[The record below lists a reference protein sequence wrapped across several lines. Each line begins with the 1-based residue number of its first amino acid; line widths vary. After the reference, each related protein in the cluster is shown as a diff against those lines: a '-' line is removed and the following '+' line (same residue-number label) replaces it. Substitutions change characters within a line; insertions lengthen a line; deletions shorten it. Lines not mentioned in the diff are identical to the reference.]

1 VIEEG
6 AIMKAFDIAIK
17 DMTRS
22 FRSAFAVIFMFGV
35 PLLVTGM
42 FYFMFGNM
50 SENGGFDLP
59 RTKVTIANMDEGGP
73 KFQVQPKNIPGGRQA
88 DTMGELIVSILE
100 SEDMADLIEITF
112 AADPQAAR
120 ASVDSQ
126 QNQVAIIIPRDF
138 SEQFA
143 DVREGKAVIEFYQD
157 PTLTIG
163 PAIMRSI
170 LNRFLDSMG
179 GVKIAVNVFM
189 DETDPSQHA
198 LTGQFIQVYLN
209 TSLALSEDLEGDL
222 LDVRAPEGTK
232 ESQGEESQNALL
244 SIITPIM
251 GGMMVFYAFFTGTS
265 TAQSILKEEE
275 ERTLPRLFTTPT
287 PQVTILTGKLMSVFM
302 TVCAQVIVLLIAAR
316 FLFGIQWGSFIAVVL
331 TAVGL
336 IFSASSFG
344 IFVNSFLKDT
354 KQAGVLFGGVL
365 TVTGMLGMI
374 SIFGMNSPDSARL
387 GNSVSL
393 LVPQGWAIRGLM
405 QSLNGE
411 AIGVVLITM
420 LVMLAWSAVFFI
432 VGVLRFNRRYA

>member
-1 VIEEG
+1 
-6 AIMKAFDIAIK
+6 MKAFDIALK
-17 DMTRS
+17 DLTRS

-42 FYFMFGNM
+42 FYFMFGNV
-50 SENGGFDLP
+50 SENAGFNLP
-59 RTKVTIANMDEGGP
+59 RTKVIIANMDQGGP
-73 KFQVQPKNIPGGRQA
+73 KFQVHPKNIPGGQQA

-100 SEDMADLIEITF
+100 SDDMADLIEITF
-112 AADPQAAR
+112 APDPESAR
-120 ASVDSQ
+120 TSVDGQ
-126 QNQVAIIIPRDF
+126 QAQVAIIIPADF

-179 GVKIAVNVFM
+179 GVKIAVNVFL
-189 DETDPSQHA
+189 DESNPSDHA
-198 LTGQFIQVYLN
+198 LTGRFVQGYLD
-209 TSLALSEDLEGDL
+209 TSLALSEDLEGEL
-222 LDVRAPEGTK
+222 LDVRTPTGTQQSA
-232 ESQGEESQNALL
+232 EEESQNALL
-244 SIITPIM
+244 SILAPIM

-287 PQVTILTGKLMSVFM
+287 PQVTILTGKLLSVFM
-302 TVCAQVIVLLIAAR
+302 TVFVQVVVLLIAAR
-316 FLFGIQWGSFIAVVL
+316 LIFGIHWGALIPVTL
-331 TAVGL
+331 TATGI
-336 IFSASSFG
+336 IFSASAFG

-365 TVTGMLGMI
+365 SVTGMVGMI
-374 SIFGMNSPDSARL
+374 SIFGGDSPSAATL
-387 GNSVSL
+387 GNTVSL

-405 QSLNGE
+405 QSLHGE
-411 AIGVVLITM
+411 PVGAVLITM
-420 LVMLAWSAVFFI
+420 LVMLVWSAAFFI
-432 VGVLRFNRRYA
+432 VGVLRFNKRYV